1 VNKAAAKDKS
11 RSFAA
16 LRMTERKATAEAKAK
31 GEKQIPAGMTNKKGK
46 GNSKRQQLAT
56 G

>member
-1 VNKAAAKDKS
+1 VNKATAKDKS

-31 GEKQIPAGMTNKKGK
+31 GEKQIPCGDDRQERQ
-46 GNSKRQQLAT
+46 RQQQKT
-56 G
+56 TTSY